1 MPARFRRPAL
11 ELPIARGRG
20 LETAAGASSS
30 ANKECRLMQ
39 MLYNSD
45 HYVVVEF
52 DMGVG
57 AAESGDGKGAYEIV
71 DKFARRGIFLN
82 GAVADGFKAGVDA
95 LVERGPTE
103 EEVDDFI
110 AGYTLLAQQPVILH

>member
-1 MPARFRRPAL
+1 
-11 ELPIARGRG
+11 
-20 LETAAGASSS
+20 
-30 ANKECRLMQ
+30 MQ

-52 DMGVG
+52 DLG
-57 AAESGDGKGAYEIV
+57 AADASAQPTPPQGGYEIV

-82 GAVADGFKAGVDA
+82 GAMAEGFKRGVSA

-110 AGYTLLAQQPVILH
+110 AGYTLLAQQPVIVH

>member
-1 MPARFRRPAL
+1 
-11 ELPIARGRG
+11 
-20 LETAAGASSS
+20 
-30 ANKECRLMQ
+30 MQ

-52 DMGVG
+52 DMG
-57 AAESGDGKGAYEIV
+57 AAGTSERPSPTQGGYEIV

-82 GAVADGFKAGVDA
+82 GAVAEGFKRGVSA

>member
-1 MPARFRRPAL
+1 
-11 ELPIARGRG
+11 
-20 LETAAGASSS
+20 
-30 ANKECRLMQ
+30 MQ

-52 DMGVG
+52 DMG
-57 AAESGDGKGAYEIV
+57 AAGTSEQPSPTQGGYEIV

-82 GAVADGFKAGVDA
+82 GAAAEGFKRGVNA

-110 AGYTLLAQQPVILH
+110 AGYTLLAQQPVIVH

>member
-1 MPARFRRPAL
+1 
-11 ELPIARGRG
+11 
-20 LETAAGASSS
+20 
-30 ANKECRLMQ
+30 MQ

-52 DMGVG
+52 DMGTDASNDG
-57 AAESGDGKGAYEIV
+57 GDGATKGAYEIV
-71 DKFARRGIFLN
+71 DKLSRRGIFLN

-95 LVERGPTE
+95 LVESGPTE

-110 AGYTLLAQQPVILH
+110 ANYTLLAQQPVILH

>member
-1 MPARFRRPAL
+1 
-11 ELPIARGRG
+11 
-20 LETAAGASSS
+20 
-30 ANKECRLMQ
+30 MQ

-52 DMGVG
+52 DMG
-57 AAESGDGKGAYEIV
+57 AAGTSEQPAPPQGGYEIV

-82 GAVADGFKAGVDA
+82 GAAAEGFKRGVNA

-103 EEVDDFI
+103 EEVDEFI
-110 AGYTLLAQQPVILH
+110 AGYTLLAQQPVIVH

>member
-1 MPARFRRPAL
+1 
-11 ELPIARGRG
+11 
-20 LETAAGASSS
+20 
-30 ANKECRLMQ
+30 MQ

-52 DMGVG
+52 DMGAPAG
-57 AAESGDGKGAYEIV
+57 ASEQPATPQGGYEIV

-82 GAVADGFKAGVDA
+82 GAAAEGFKRGVSA

-110 AGYTLLAQQPVILH
+110 EGYTQLAQQPVIVH

>member
-1 MPARFRRPAL
+1 
-11 ELPIARGRG
+11 
-20 LETAAGASSS
+20 
-30 ANKECRLMQ
+30 MQ

-52 DMGVG
+52 DMG
-57 AAESGDGKGAYEIV
+57 AADTAEQQPSPPQGGYEIV

-82 GAVADGFKAGVDA
+82 GAVAEGFKRGVSA
-95 LVERGPTE
+95 LVERGPSE

>member
-1 MPARFRRPAL
+1 
-11 ELPIARGRG
+11 
-20 LETAAGASSS
+20 
-30 ANKECRLMQ
+30 MQ

-45 HYVVVEF
+45 QYVVVEF
-52 DMGVG
+52 DMGAVT
-57 AAESGDGKGAYEIV
+57 AESDAPAGSATTHGAYEIV

-82 GAVADGFKAGVDA
+82 GAAAEGFKRGVSA

-110 AGYTLLAQQPVILH
+110 AGYTLLAQQPVVVH

>member
-1 MPARFRRPAL
+1 
-11 ELPIARGRG
+11 
-20 LETAAGASSS
+20 
-30 ANKECRLMQ
+30 MQ

-52 DMGVG
+52 EIG
-57 AAESGDGKGAYEIV
+57 ADAPIDDPSGHRGGYEIV
-71 DKFARRGIFLN
+71 DKLARRGIFLN
-82 GAVADGFKAGVDA
+82 GAAADGFKRGVNA

-110 AGYTLLAQQPVILH
+110 AGYTQLAQQPVILH

>member
-1 MPARFRRPAL
+1 
-11 ELPIARGRG
+11 
-20 LETAAGASSS
+20 
-30 ANKECRLMQ
+30 MQ

-52 DMGVG
+52 DMGAADAG
-57 AAESGDGKGAYEIV
+57 AQPTPPLGGYEIV

-82 GAVADGFKAGVDA
+82 GPVAEGFKRGVSA

-110 AGYTLLAQQPVILH
+110 AGYTLLAQQPVIVH

>member
-1 MPARFRRPAL
+1 
-11 ELPIARGRG
+11 
-20 LETAAGASSS
+20 
-30 ANKECRLMQ
+30 MQ

-52 DMGVG
+52 DMGG
-57 AAESGDGKGAYEIV
+57 AGTPEQPSPPQGGYEIV

-82 GAVADGFKAGVDA
+82 GAVAEGFKRGVSA

-110 AGYTLLAQQPVILH
+110 AGYTLLAQQPVIVH

>member
-1 MPARFRRPAL
+1 
-11 ELPIARGRG
+11 
-20 LETAAGASSS
+20 
-30 ANKECRLMQ
+30 MQ
-39 MLYNSD
+39 MLYNSE

-52 DMGVG
+52 DMG
-57 AAESGDGKGAYEIV
+57 AAAGEQSPSAPQGGYEIV

-82 GAVADGFKAGVDA
+82 GAMAEGFKRGVSA

>member
-1 MPARFRRPAL
+1 
-11 ELPIARGRG
+11 
-20 LETAAGASSS
+20 
-30 ANKECRLMQ
+30 MQ

-52 DMGVG
+52 DMG
-57 AAESGDGKGAYEIV
+57 ADASAGDGKGAYEIV

>member
-1 MPARFRRPAL
+1 
-11 ELPIARGRG
+11 
-20 LETAAGASSS
+20 
-30 ANKECRLMQ
+30 MQ

-52 DMGVG
+52 DMGAG
-57 AAESGDGKGAYEIV
+57 GTSEQSPSRAQGGYEIV

-82 GAVADGFKAGVDA
+82 GAMAEGFKRGVSA

>member
-1 MPARFRRPAL
+1 
-11 ELPIARGRG
+11 
-20 LETAAGASSS
+20 
-30 ANKECRLMQ
+30 MQ

-52 DMGVG
+52 DMGTG
-57 AAESGDGKGAYEIV
+57 AASDSGAAGKGAYEIV

-82 GAVADGFKAGVDA
+82 GAVAEGFKAGVDA
-95 LVERGPTE
+95 LVERDPTE

-110 AGYTLLAQQPVILH
+110 AGYTLLAQQPVVLH

>member
-1 MPARFRRPAL
+1 
-11 ELPIARGRG
+11 
-20 LETAAGASSS
+20 
-30 ANKECRLMQ
+30 MQ

-52 DMGVG
+52 DLGVADASTQPTPPQG
-57 AAESGDGKGAYEIV
+57 GYEIV

-82 GAVADGFKAGVDA
+82 GAVSEGFKRGVSA

-110 AGYTLLAQQPVILH
+110 AGYTLLAQQPVIVH

>member
-1 MPARFRRPAL
+1 
-11 ELPIARGRG
+11 
-20 LETAAGASSS
+20 
-30 ANKECRLMQ
+30 MQ

-52 DMGVG
+52 DVG
-57 AAESGDGKGAYEIV
+57 ADASIDGEGSDKGGYEIV
-71 DKFARRGIFLN
+71 DKLARRGIFLN

-95 LVERGPTE
+95 LVERDPTE
-103 EEVDDFI
+103 EEVDEFI